1 MNGPNDQKKQA
12 HIKRPLN
19 AFFVWSRLLRPKLLE
34 QNPNISNVQVS
45 VLLGKIWNEMSEE
58 QKKPYYE
65 ESKRIKQQHRVDYPG
80 WQFQRNPNPP
90 AKHSKNKK
98 YENLLKSSD
107 IGDNAL
113 RNNRTYQIPQ
123 LVFIPSG
130 QMFWPI
136 APNSVPETRVSFYTP
151 EDMPN
156 RMQPYPQQLY
166 MGAKPS
172 TQENTGYDGY
182 IPESS
187 MLPAYSYPNSEAEY
201 AQLKP
206 EEVIIPQECL
216 YKSAP
221 FEVTSTQVKYLSNTV
236 VQENSHHKG
245 LGEGSI
251 SSTVSETLSETFEI
265 LYNKK
270 TICVQQPESEVY
282 QAQPSVSNEH
292 LYERQPK
299 CDPVVM
305 TTHIDNGREIISLPS
320 ILSKTEGMPGTLL
333 HIPEQNGVYFERD
346 YGIDCH
352 VNDSGRF
359 ENMQLP
365 LSQPRDEIIESTQF
379 LVEDSHLHAQMC
391 DLNMLLDSGGYQGAP
406 VPERALEEDQSL
418 AVFDAGVAE
427 VTDDIAPNQTYDEQ
441 VHRAAEMLHDYKSDF
456 FIDNDFGSLDSNKDW
471 FGDLVTGSYPD
482 EAFSA
487 TNTNTGNEE
496 STNLEH
502 LPELSCFQMSNDN
515 SLFDCLIPTCQSCVQ
530 IRSQI
535 HLMSENGQGDLAG
548 NAHNGWTLWYD
559 EGDNIATVLR
569 SDTDAEESL
578 KSSFDNFGQMTDDR
592 V

>member
-80 WQFQRNPNPP
+80 WQFQRNPHPP
-90 AKHSKNKK
+90 AKHSKNRK
-98 YENLLKSSD
+98 YESLMKSSD
-107 IGDNAL
+107 VGDNAL

-123 LVFIPSG
+123 VIFIPSG
-130 QMFWPI
+130 QGFWPI
-136 APNSVPETRVSFYTP
+136 AHNSVPETRVPFYTP
-151 EDMPN
+151 DDLPN
-156 RMQPYPQQLY
+156 RMQSCPQQLY
-166 MGAKPS
+166 MGAKS
-172 TQENTGYDGY
+172 CTQETLGYDRY
-182 IPESS
+182 IPECS
-187 MLPAYSYPNSEAEY
+187 MLSAYPYPHPEAEY

-206 EEVIIPQECL
+206 EEVNVPQECL
-216 YKSAP
+216 YKSTP

-236 VQENSHHKG
+236 VQENSHHNV
-245 LGEGSI
+245 LGEGGMN
-251 SSTVSETLSETFEI
+251 STVSETLSETFEI

-270 TICVQQPESEVY
+270 TICVQQPEPELFK
-282 QAQPSVSNEH
+282 AQPAVSNEH
-292 LYERQPK
+292 LCERQSK

-305 TTHIDNGREIISLPS
+305 TTRIDNGREIISLPS

-333 HIPEQNGVYFERD
+333 HIPEQNGIHFERN
-346 YGIDCH
+346 YEFESN
-352 VNDSGRF
+352 VNDPGRF
-359 ENMQLP
+359 ENAQLP

-391 DLNMLLDSGGYQGAP
+391 NVNMLLDSEGYQSAP
-406 VPERALEEDQSL
+406 VSERTPEEDQPL
-418 AVFDAGVAE
+418 TVFDTGVG
-427 VTDDIAPNQTYDEQ
+427 DINSNQPYEEQ
-441 VHRAAEMLHDYKSDF
+441 VHRAAEILQDYKSDIF
-456 FIDNDFGSLDSNKDW
+456 SDNDFGSLDGNNW
-471 FGDLVTGSYPD
+471 LGDLVSGSCSD

-487 TNTNTGNEE
+487 STSNTGNEE
-496 STNLEH
+496 SINLEN
-502 LPELSCFQMSNDN
+502 LSELSCFQMSSDN

-535 HLMSENGQGDLAG
+535 HLMSESGHRDLAG
-548 NAHNGWTLWYD
+548 NTHNGWTLWYD
-559 EGDNIATVLR
+559 EGENIATVPK
-569 SDTDAEESL
+569 SDADAVESL
-578 KSSFDNFGQMTDDR
+578 ESSVDNFGHVSYDR